1 MSVFQSICSLSWAIT
16 EDYLRLMLALAAR
29 EDLSDLEA
37 VATKA
42 GVPLN
47 YTRTVTQRDGVAII
61 PIEGPISRRM
71 NLITRFSGGTS
82 VEVLATDL
90 HAALDDRQVRSI
102 LLNIDSPGGD
112 SNGIGEM
119 ADLIYAARSRK
130 PITAYVGHLAA
141 SGAYW
146 LGSAASEMVIDPRA
160 ALGSIGVITAVP
172 DPTKTSSKDVVFVS
186 SQSPH
191 KRPDPTT
198 DIGRAKIQELV
209 DAIAGLFIE
218 AVARNR
224 NIDATIVQ
232 QEFGQGGLLVGQA
245 AVDVGMADRI
255 GSFETTLADLAVGTS
270 LRSRL
275 VALYAGG

>member
-1 MSVFQSICSLSWAIT
+1 MSVFQSICGLSWAMT

-29 EDLSDLEA
+29 EDLSELEA

-47 YTRTVTQRDGVAII
+47 YTRTVTHRDGVAIV

-90 HAALDDRQVRSI
+90 RTALDDRTIRSI
-102 LLNIDSPGGD
+102 LLQVDSPGGD

-119 ADLIYAARSRK
+119 ADLIYAARGWK

-146 LGSAASEMVIDPRA
+146 LASAASEIVIDPRA
-160 ALGSIGVITAVP
+160 ALGSIGVVTAVP

-198 DIGRAKIQELV
+198 DVGRAKIQELV

-224 NIDATIVQ
+224 DTDAALVQ
-232 QEFGQGGLLVGQA
+232 EGFGQGGLIVGQA
-245 AVDVGMADRI
+245 AINAGMADRI
-255 GSFETTLADLAVGTS
+255 GSFEATLAELASGRS
-270 LRSRL
+270 LRTQL
-275 VALYAGG
+275 AALYAGG

>member
-1 MSVFQSICSLSWAIT
+1 MSVFQSICGLSWAIT
-16 EDYLRLMLALAAR
+16 EEYLRLMLSIAAR
-29 EDLSDLEA
+29 EDLSDLEV

-47 YTRTVTQRDGVAII
+47 YTRTVTHRDGVAII

-90 HAALDDRQVRSI
+90 QTALDDRQIRSI

-119 ADLIYAARSRK
+119 TDLIYAARNRK

-146 LGSAASEMVIDPRA
+146 LGSAASEIIIDSRA
-160 ALGSIGVITAVP
+160 ALGSIGVVTAIP
-172 DPTKTSSKDVVFVS
+172 DPTKTSSKDIVFVS

-198 DIGRAKIQELV
+198 DIGRAKIQELI
-209 DAIAGLFIE
+209 DTIASLFIE

-224 NIDATIVQ
+224 GIDTAIVQ
-232 QEFGQGGLLVGQA
+232 ENFGQGGLIVGQA
-245 AVDVGMADRI
+245 AINAGMADRI
-255 GSFETTLADLAVGTS
+255 GSFESTLAGLTAGTS
-270 LRSRL
+270 LRSQL
-275 VALYAGG
+275 AALYTA